1 MQTPWNQEVLSIW
14 FTAVSPELTAGS
26 GTQVGSTM
34 YYLLS
39 EQLNECLRH
48 SLKSRRGCRCTE
60 VNWQASILGF
70 KEAHPPTPGTF
81 GSQPHPVFL
90 SFLLLALTSTILIKR
105 FYLNFLQEGEF
116 GRANEWPFIPYL
128 LKGKKT
134 YFFPQYHCLKAG
146 FFFEINNSFKSCRK
160 SVTSKRDP

>member
-1 MQTPWNQEVLSIW
+1 M
-14 FTAVSPELTAGS
+14 
-26 GTQVGSTM
+26 
-34 YYLLS
+34 
-39 EQLNECLRH
+39 
-48 SLKSRRGCRCTE
+48 
-60 VNWQASILGF
+60 
-70 KEAHPPTPGTF
+70 PGIF
-81 GSQPHPVFL
+81 GSQPHPVFH

-116 GRANEWPFIPYL
+116 SRANEWPFILYL

-160 SVTSKRDP
+160 SVTWRVAKHIDRRQRHRPRHRQIRRRSTRRQDKRQVPRRQINDDQRGTVTDRATDLIHASVVISVVNGSE